1 MAGGDNLVTANPS
14 TDRYEARLARG
25 DADIASAL
33 RLRYRVFVE
42 ELGAGGPGVDHASR
56 TEQDEFDTVFDHL
69 VLVDKTLDPELGDHV
84 VGVYRLLPCDRM
96 RQIGRFYSESEFD
109 LTPLKASGRKLLE
122 LGRSCIHADHRGG
135 TGMFHLW
142 NALARYVI
150 ERNIDILFGAASFP
164 GTDLAKLAA
173 PLSLLHHAH
182 LAPPALR
189 VRALGDS
196 NSRLRLLPAAEVDR
210 RAALA
215 ATPALI
221 KAYLRLG
228 GFVGE
233 GVFVDHA
240 FNTTDVCLV
249 MDTNQMSRK
258 HKEFYTRK
266 GEIG

>member
-1 MAGGDNLVTANPS
+1 MTKKQS
-14 TDRYEARLARG
+14 EDRYEARLAT
-25 DADIASAL
+25 DEADIASAL

-42 ELGAGGPGVDHASR
+42 ELGANGPGVDHVHR
-56 TEQDEFDTVFDHL
+56 IERDEFDAVFDHL
-69 VLVDKTLDPELGDHV
+69 VLVDRNALVEQGDHV

-96 RQIGRFYSESEFD
+96 RLTGRFYSESEFD
-109 LTPLKASGRKLLE
+109 LAPLKSSGRKLLE

-135 TGMFHLW
+135 TGMFLLW

-150 ERNIDILFGAASFP
+150 EREIEILFGAASFP
-164 GTDLAKLAA
+164 GTDLARLAM
-173 PLSLLHHAH
+173 PLSLLHHTH

-189 VRALGDS
+189 VRALGDDPA
-196 NSRLRLLPAAEVDR
+196 RHHLIPAAQVDR

-215 ATPALI
+215 QTPALI

-228 GFVGE
+228 GYVGE

-249 MDTNQMSRK
+249 MDTESMSRK
-258 HKEFYTRK
+258 HRDFYVRK
-266 GEIG
+266 GEAG

>member
-1 MAGGDNLVTANPS
+1 MTAKQS
-14 TDRYEARLARG
+14 EDRYEARLAICE
-25 DADIASAL
+25 ADIASAL

-42 ELGAGGPGVDHASR
+42 ELGADGPGVDHAAR

-69 VLVDKTLDPELGDHV
+69 VLIDRTVDPEQGDHV

-96 RQIGRFYSESEFD
+96 QQIGRFYSESEFD
-109 LTPLKASGRKLLE
+109 LTLLKASGRKLLE

-135 TGMFHLW
+135 TGMLQLW
-142 NALARYVI
+142 NALARYVL
-150 ERNIDILFGAASFP
+150 ERDIAIMFGAASFP
-164 GTDLAKLAA
+164 GTDLGRLAA

-182 LAPPALR
+182 LAPPSLR
-189 VRALGDS
+189 VRAHGGGLAQAH
-196 NSRLRLLPAAEVDR
+196 LLPADQIDR

-233 GVFVDHA
+233 GVYVDHA

-249 MDTNQMSRK
+249 MDTNQMSQK
-258 HKEFYTRK
+258 HRDFYIRK
-266 GEIG
+266 GEAG

>member
-1 MAGGDNLVTANPS
+1 MTARQS
-14 TDRYEARLARG
+14 EDRYEARLATG
-25 DADIASAL
+25 QADICSAL

-42 ELGAGGPGVDHASR
+42 ELGADGPGVDHVAR
-56 TEQDEFDTVFDHL
+56 IEQDEFDAAFDHL
-69 VLVDKTLDPELGDHV
+69 VLVDRTVDPGQGDHV

-96 RQIGRFYSESEFD
+96 RLIGRFYSEGEFD
-109 LTPLKASGRKLLE
+109 LTSLKTSGRRLLE

-142 NALARYVI
+142 NALARYVLDREI
-150 ERNIDILFGAASFP
+150 EILFGAASFP
-164 GTDLAKLAA
+164 GTDLQALAG

-189 VRALGDS
+189 VRALGEGT
-196 NSRLRLLPAAEVDR
+196 RQMHLLPAAEVNR
-210 RAALA
+210 REALA
-215 ATPALI
+215 VTPALI

-249 MDTNQMSRK
+249 MDTNNMSAK
-258 HKEFYTRK
+258 HKDFYVRK
-266 GEIG
+266 GEAG

>member
-1 MAGGDNLVTANPS
+1 M
-14 TDRYEARLARG
+14 
-25 DADIASAL
+25 
-33 RLRYRVFVE
+33 RYRVFVT
-42 ELGAGGPGVDHASR
+42 ELGADGPGVDHVLQVER
-56 TEQDEFDTVFDHL
+56 DEFDAVFDHL
-69 VLVDKTLDPELGDHV
+69 VLVDRWADPAQGEHV

-96 RQIGRFYSESEFD
+96 RQIGRFYSASEFD
-109 LTPLKASGRKLLE
+109 LAPLLASGRRLLE

-150 ERNIDILFGAASFP
+150 EREIEILFGAASFP
-164 GTDLAKLAA
+164 GTDLARLAA

-189 VRALGDS
+189 VRALGDDPA
-196 NSRLRLLPAAEVDR
+196 RQHLLPAAQVDR
-210 RAALA
+210 RLALA
-215 ATPALI
+215 QTPALI

-228 GFVGE
+228 GYVGD

-249 MDTNQMSRK
+249 MDTAAMSRK
-258 HKEFYTRK
+258 HKDFYVRK
-266 GEIG
+266 GESA

>member
-1 MAGGDNLVTANPS
+1 MS
-14 TDRYEARLARG
+14 KKQSEDRYEARLATF

-42 ELGAGGPGVDHASR
+42 ELGADGPGVDHATR
-56 TEQDEFDTVFDHL
+56 TERDEFDAVFDHL
-69 VLVDKTLDPELGDHV
+69 VLVDRMADPGQGDHV
-84 VGVYRLLPCDRM
+84 VGVYRLLPSDRM
-96 RQIGRFYSESEFD
+96 PRIGRFYSESEFD
-109 LTPLKASGRKLLE
+109 LTLLKASGRKLLE

-142 NALARYVI
+142 NALARYVL
-150 ERNIDILFGAASFP
+150 EHEIDILFGAASFP
-164 GTDLAKLAA
+164 GTDLAALAE

-182 LAPPALR
+182 LAPPSLR
-189 VRALGDS
+189 VRAHGVGAGQVH
-196 NSRLRLLPAAEVDR
+196 LLPAAEVDR
-210 RAALA
+210 RKALA

-249 MDTNQMSRK
+249 LDTNRMSQK
-258 HKEFYTRK
+258 HKEFYLRK
-266 GEIG
+266 GEAG